1 MIPNLWKSDIMHL
14 PDTINLV
21 ANDYFENLL
30 VQLYIMHISVI
41 ICDYCVELVD
51 ENLGGLGNM
60 IMINDLIASGFNN
73 TNLLSES
80 IMASAHLK
88 WTKLVRCCA
97 KYAIRQS
104 NNWCEIQPL
113 FLIHE

>member
-1 MIPNLWKSDIMHL
+1 MHL

-41 ICDYCVELVD
+41 ICDYRVELVD

-73 TNLLSES
+73 TN
-80 IMASAHLK
+80 
-88 WTKLVRCCA
+88 
-97 KYAIRQS
+97 
-104 NNWCEIQPL
+104 
-113 FLIHE
+113 